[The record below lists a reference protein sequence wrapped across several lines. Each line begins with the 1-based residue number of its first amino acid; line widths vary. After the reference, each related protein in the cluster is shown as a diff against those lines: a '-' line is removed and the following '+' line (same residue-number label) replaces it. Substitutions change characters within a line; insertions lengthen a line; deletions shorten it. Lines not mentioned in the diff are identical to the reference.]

1 MADNH
6 KYYYLKLKDNFFDS
20 EELIILESQE
30 NGYIYSNILLKLYL
44 KSLKNDGRLLF
55 NNKIPYNPNLIAK
68 VIRHNPNDVEK
79 ALKIFEALGLIEILQ
94 NGTIYMSDIQS
105 YIGKSSTEAD
115 RKREYRKRIE
125 MEKGQMSV
133 HCPLEI
139 EKELELDI
147 NQPIKKR
154 TDIYYR

>member
-1 MADNH
+1 
-6 KYYYLKLKDNFFDS
+6 
-20 EELIILESQE
+20 
-30 NGYIYSNILLKLYL
+30 
-44 KSLKNDGRLLF
+44 
-55 NNKIPYNPNLIAK
+55 
-68 VIRHNPNDVEK
+68 
-79 ALKIFEALGLIEILQ
+79 
-94 NGTIYMSDIQS
+94 MSDIQS

-147 NQPIKKR
+147 K
-154 TDIYYR
+154 

>member
-1 MADNH
+1 MADNR

-20 EELIILESQE
+20 EELIILESME

-79 ALKIFEALGLIEILQ
+79 ALKIFESLGLIEVLE

-105 YIGKSSTEAD
+105 MIGKSSTEAD

-125 MEKGQMSV
+125 MEKGQMSQL
-133 HCPLEI
+133 CPLDI
-139 EKELELDI
+139 ELERDLELDT
-147 NQPIKKR
+147 N
-154 TDIYYR
+154 

>member
-1 MADNH
+1 M
-6 KYYYLKLKDNFFDS
+6 
-20 EELIILESQE
+20 IILESQE

-125 MEKGQMSV
+125 MEKGQMAV

-147 NQPIKKR
+147 N
-154 TDIYYR
+154 

>member
-1 MADNH
+1 MADNR

-20 EELIILESQE
+20 EELIILESME

-79 ALKIFEALGLIEILQ
+79 ALKIFESLGLIEVLE

-105 YIGKSSTEAD
+105 MIGKSSTEAD

-125 MEKGQMSV
+125 LEKGQMSQL
-133 HCPLEI
+133 CPLD
-139 EKELELDI
+139 KELERDLELDTI
-147 NQPIKKR
+147 
-154 TDIYYR
+154 

>member
-68 VIRHNPNDVEK
+68 VIRHNSNDVEK

-105 YIGKSSTEAD
+105 YIGKSSTGAD

-139 EKELELDI
+139 EKELKLDI
-147 NQPIKKR
+147 
-154 TDIYYR
+154 D

>member
-1 MADNH
+1 MN
-6 KYYYLKLKDNFFDS
+6 LKKTVTS
-20 EELIILESQE
+20 ILIFS
-30 NGYIYSNILLKLYL
+30 
-44 KSLKNDGRLLF
+44 RLLF

-68 VIRHNPNDVEK
+68 VIRHNSNDVEK

-139 EKELELDI
+139 EKELKLDI
-147 NQPIKKR
+147 
-154 TDIYYR
+154 D

>member
-1 MADNH
+1 MSDNR
-6 KYYYLKLKDNFFDS
+6 KYYYLKLKDNFFES
-20 EELIILESQE
+20 EELIILESME

-79 ALKIFEALGLIEILQ
+79 ALKIFEQLGLIEVLQ

-105 YIGKSSTEAD
+105 MIGKSSTEAD

-125 MEKGQMSV
+125 LEKGQMSRQ
-133 HCPLEI
+133 CPLEI

-147 NQPIKKR
+147 EYSQ
-154 TDIYYR
+154 

>member
-6 KYYYLKLKDNFFDS
+6 KYYYLKLKDYFFDS

-147 NQPIKKR
+147 N
-154 TDIYYR
+154 

>member
-1 MADNH
+1 M
-6 KYYYLKLKDNFFDS
+6 LFRSKDNFFYS

-147 NQPIKKR
+147 N
-154 TDIYYR
+154 

>member
-1 MADNH
+1 MADNR
-6 KYYYLKLKDNFFDS
+6 KYYYLKLKDNFFES
-20 EELIILESQE
+20 EELIILESME

-79 ALKIFEALGLIEILQ
+79 ALKIFEQLGLIEVLQ

-105 YIGKSSTEAD
+105 MIGNSSTEAD

-125 MEKGQMSV
+125 LEKGQMSRQ
-133 HCPLEI
+133 CPLEI

-147 NQPIKKR
+147 EYSQ
-154 TDIYYR
+154 

>member
-1 MADNH
+1 M
-6 KYYYLKLKDNFFDS
+6 
-20 EELIILESQE
+20 IILESMD

-55 NNKIPYNPNLIAK
+55 NNKIPYNPVLIAK

-79 ALKIFEALGLIEILQ
+79 ALKIFESLGLIEVLK

-105 YIGKSSTEAD
+105 MIGKSSTEAD

-125 MEKGQMSV
+125 CEKGQMSSN
-133 HCPLEI
+133 CPLDI
-139 EKELELDI
+139 ELKKELELDI
-147 NQPIKKR
+147 
-154 TDIYYR
+154 

>member
-79 ALKIFEALGLIEILQ
+79 ALKI
-94 NGTIYMSDIQS
+94 
-105 YIGKSSTEAD
+105 
-115 RKREYRKRIE
+115 REYRKRIE

-147 NQPIKKR
+147 N
-154 TDIYYR
+154 

>member
-68 VIRHNPNDVEK
+68 VIRHNSNDVEK

-115 RKREYRKRIE
+115 RKRIE

-139 EKELELDI
+139 EKELKLDI
-147 NQPIKKR
+147 
-154 TDIYYR
+154 D

>member
-1 MADNH
+1 MADNR
-6 KYYYLKLKDNFFDS
+6 KYYYLKLKDNFFES
-20 EELIILESQE
+20 EELIILESME

-79 ALKIFEALGLIEILQ
+79 ALKIFEQLGLIEVLQ

-105 YIGKSSTEAD
+105 MIGKSSTEAD

-125 MEKGQMSV
+125 LEKGQMSRQ
-133 HCPLEI
+133 CPLEI

-147 NQPIKKR
+147 EYSQ
-154 TDIYYR
+154 